1 MFTLQDGRE
10 HLYQWDLDRYIVVN
24 DATICEVHFCN
35 RTSDCSLVVEVKD
48 GLAAIPNILLQ
59 DARPIRAYAYCDDK
73 YTLTEQQFTVKSR
86 TKPSD
91 YQYEETTVIRID
103 VLLDKAEEAINL
115 AEQSAQH
122 ADKTAKDLY
131 DYIDTHTLDFT
142 DDGEGNV
149 TLEAII
155 PEGGEVNLDNYYTK
169 LETDTAIS
177 TAIADIDIP
186 DVTGF
191 AKLEDI
197 PTIPENV
204 SSFNNDAGYL
214 TEHQSLEGYATE
226 KYVDDAIANIDIPE
240 ADVDL
245 SNYYTKAETDAAID
259 KAIEDIDIPTGD
271 LSGYATK
278 TYVDDADKK
287 HTQDIANLTF
297 HIQNII
303 EPTIT
308 GKADKSHKHTISDI
322 TDYTAPDMSNYYTK
336 AQTNAAIEEAVNGIE
351 IPEPDL
357 TPYATQQFVLDKV
370 ADIDIPEVP
379 ANISAFNNDAGY
391 LTEHQS
397 LEGYAK
403 LTDIPTN
410 YLTEV
415 PAEYI
420 TETEL
425 AGKGYLT
432 EHQSLEGYAKTTDIP
447 DVSKYQTAD
456 QVTALINEAL
466 SGIATAEGGSY

>member
-1 MFTLQDGRE
+1 MFTLYDKRNE
-10 HLYQWDLDRYIVVN
+10 LYQWDINRKVIID
-24 DATICEVHFCN
+24 DTTIDEVHFCN
-35 RTSDCSLVVEVKD
+35 KTSDCSLKVFPYEYNNLFVAD
-48 GLAAIPNILLQ
+48 IPNILLQ
-59 DARPIRAYAYCDDK
+59 ESFPIKVYAYLSDG
-73 YTLTEQQFTVKSR
+73 YTMVEECLKVKAR

-91 YQYEETTVIRID
+91 YRYEETTVIK
-103 VLLDKAEEAINL
+103 LDDLINRADNAIQQ
-115 AEQSAQH
+115 AEQSAQE
-122 ADKTAKDLY
+122 ADKTATDLY
-131 DYIDTHTLDFT
+131 DYVDSHMLQLT

-149 TLEAII
+149 TLEGVAHS
-155 PEGGEVNLDNYYTK
+155 GGGGSADLSNYYTK
-169 LETDTAIS
+169 EETNTAIS

-204 SSFNNDAGYL
+204 SS
-214 TEHQSLEGYATE
+214 
-226 KYVDDAIANIDIPE
+226 
-240 ADVDL
+240 
-245 SNYYTKAETDAAID
+245 
-259 KAIEDIDIPTGD
+259 
-271 LSGYATK
+271 
-278 TYVDDADKK
+278 
-287 HTQDIANLTF
+287 
-297 HIQNII
+297 
-303 EPTIT
+303 
-308 GKADKSHKHTISDI
+308 
-322 TDYTAPDMSNYYTK
+322 
-336 AQTNAAIEEAVNGIE
+336 
-351 IPEPDL
+351 
-357 TPYATQQFVLDKV
+357 
-370 ADIDIPEVP
+370 
-379 ANISAFNNDAGY
+379 FNNDAGY

-466 SGIATAEGGSY
+466 GVIENGSY